1 MLAVGMK
8 LKILSRA
15 LLITI
20 LSMVFSNE
28 HHDLLKN
35 YNWPEVKKCFIWVFE
50 FRFAP
55 SKKYKELMISVDD
68 CLIIGSQRKLKHTHT
83 HILVSVGHTR
93 QL

>member
-1 MLAVGMK
+1 MK

-35 YNWPEVKKCFIWVFE
+35 FDWPEVKKCFIWVFE

-68 CLIIGSQRKLKHTHT
+68 CLIMS
-83 HILVSVGHTR
+83 S
-93 QL
+93 

>member
-1 MLAVGMK
+1 MK

-68 CLIIGSQRKLKHTHT
+68 CLIIGSQRNLKTHSYT
-83 HILVSVGHTR
+83 FLVSVGHTR